1 MELSFIESKIF
12 TIRNQSVML
21 DRDLAE
27 LYGVTTGNL
36 NKAVKRNSERFP
48 NDFMFQLS
56 KEEFDLIFQNGTS
69 SWGGTRKMPYAFTE
83 LGVAMLSSVL
93 NSKTAIQINMAI
105 MRTFVAVRQVI
116 TVSPAENEKE
126 LRNEMKE
133 LKAYIDEIFTDQN
146 DINEDTRMQ
155 LELINQSLAELQA
168 NKSTNNIQRRRIG
181 LMPQNKKRLIIF
193 ANYHPHYHTSILS
206 EQYFKALS
214 KLSLQQLYHRP
225 PLL

>member
-27 LYGVTTGNL
+27 LYGVETRVL
-36 NKAVKRNSERFP
+36 NQAVKRNIDRFP
-48 NDFMFQLS
+48 EDFTFRSTESEFQ
-56 KEEFDLIFQNGTS
+56 
-69 SWGGTRKMPYAFTE
+69 SWKSQIVITNSLKMGLRQRPYAFTE

-105 MRTFVAVRQVI
+105 MRTFVVVRQVI

-133 LKAYIDEIFTDQN
+133 LKAYIEEIFTDQN

-181 LMPQNKKRLIIF
+181 FN
-193 ANYHPHYHTSILS
+193 AT
-206 EQYFKALS
+206 E
-214 KLSLQQLYHRP
+214 
-225 PLL
+225 